1 MTAFILFCL
10 IIIAGCQS
18 QLTDS
23 EANPPADIDREV
35 AKPQIIA
42 SYIQEREPGA
52 VHIVDPNTSETILT
66 ILPHELGYELDNELY
81 KKEIELLA
89 KKLARGTEG
98 KPGYDRRMLLD
109 RLDEQGNIVKGSPL
123 ILLKESDLVES
134 IMAAS
139 AVGGTVELP
148 IVISESG
155 YNPAEISLMNE
166 TILASYTTYFNKTD
180 ANRNK
185 NIELSAKAIHNVIVG
200 NGDQFSFNTVVGPR
214 DEASGYRPAP
224 EIINGELVMGIGG
237 GVCQTSS
244 TLFNAVDQMPVTYIE
259 WHHHSREIGY
269 VPKGKDATVS
279 YGGLDFRFRN
289 TTGVPFLV
297 KAIYGDSF
305 LTIEIRTAEKYRETL
320 AK

>member
-1 MTAFILFCL
+1 MV
-10 IIIAGCQS
+10 GCQNQTTQGKAS
-18 QLTDS
+18 PPVDS
-23 EANPPADIDREV
+23 ERKT
-35 AKPQIIA
+35 AKPKIIA

-52 VHIVDPNTSETILT
+52 VHIVDPNTSEIILT
-66 ILPHELGYELDNELY
+66 ILPHELGYELDTELY
-81 KKEIELLA
+81 RKEIELLA
-89 KKLARGTEG
+89 KKLARGTAG

-109 RLDEQGNIVKGSPL
+109 RLDEQGRIVKGSPL

-148 IVISESG
+148 IVVSESG
-155 YNPAEISLMNE
+155 YNPAEILLMNE
-166 TILASYTTYFNKTD
+166 TVVASYTTYFNQTD

-200 NGDQFSFNTVVGPR
+200 NGDHFSFNTVVGPR

-244 TLFNAVDQMPVTYIE
+244 TLFNAVDQMPVTYVE

-289 TTGVPFLV
+289 TTGVPFLI

-305 LTIEIRTAEKYRETL
+305 LTIEIRTAEKYRETF